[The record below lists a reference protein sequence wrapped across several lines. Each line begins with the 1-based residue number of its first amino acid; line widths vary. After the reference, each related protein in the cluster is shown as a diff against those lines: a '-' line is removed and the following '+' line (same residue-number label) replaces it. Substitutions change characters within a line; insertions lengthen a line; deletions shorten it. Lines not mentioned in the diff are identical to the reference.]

1 MGVRRKI
8 RMAVLSWAAPAFVA
22 VCGAQPASSDRI
34 LLDRVVAVV
43 NNGAILASDV
53 DREERLSILEP
64 ESSDEAPDARSALE
78 RLISR
83 TIIQQ
88 QIRREEEQEASPSE
102 DQVQTR
108 LAELRKE
115 LPACVRF
122 NCTTD
127 GGWTS
132 FLFTHALT
140 QKEVENYLRGRLE
153 MLSFIENRFQ
163 QGIRIAPEEIDDYYN
178 KTLLPQYPKGQAPPP
193 LSGVSH
199 RIEEILLQQRVNNM
213 FSSWLDNLRKQGD
226 VEILDPA
233 LEPAG
238 QTVHSESVAP

>member
-1 MGVRRKI
+1 VWGAAFAF
-8 RMAVLSWAAPAFVA
+8 AVSCAP
-22 VCGAQPASSDRI
+22 AQPAAPDRV

-43 NNGAILASDV
+43 NNSAILASDV

-64 ESSDEAPDARSALE
+64 DSSDQGPDAKSALE

-83 TIIQQ
+83 ALIQQ
-88 QIRREEEQEASPSE
+88 QIRREEEQTGSLSE
-102 DQVQTR
+102 HDLQTR

-115 LPACVRF
+115 LPACARF
-122 NCTTD
+122 NCAAD
-127 GGWTS
+127 EGWATMLAAHS
-132 FLFTHALT
+132 LT
-140 QKEVENYLRGRLE
+140 QAEVENYLHLRLE

-163 QGIRIAPEEIDDYYN
+163 QGIRIAPEEIEDYYN
-178 KTLLPQYPKGQAPPP
+178 KTLLPEYPKGQAVPP

-213 FSSWLDNLRKQGD
+213 FAAWLDNLRKQGD

-233 LEPAG
+233 LEVSGQPA
-238 QTVHSESVAP
+238 HSEGVAP